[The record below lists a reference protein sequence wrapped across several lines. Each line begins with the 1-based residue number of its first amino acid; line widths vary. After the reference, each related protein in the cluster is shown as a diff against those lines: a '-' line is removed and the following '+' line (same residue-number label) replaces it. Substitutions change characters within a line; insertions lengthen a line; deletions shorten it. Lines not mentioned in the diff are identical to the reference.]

1 MCPLDRRRPAAGRT
15 PAAAA
20 ATALPEKA
28 QAHYLHGRVLE
39 HDKKYDEA
47 LAAYGQAV
55 RLDASIAGAHYGMGR
70 ILREQK
76 KDVPAALT
84 SMEKAAA
91 LDGADPGVLTELGAV
106 LYESKQVDRTIETLQ
121 KAAATPAY
129 ANPMGLA
136 VLGLALKDK
145 KQFDKAIPSLEKAA
159 ELAPKWWMPRWG
171 AAWSYFGQFKKGCPC
186 GPEDQARV
194 QKMQA
199 HYDQMTALGGADAA
213 LGERVKMLA
222 SGLKI
227 K

>member
-1 MCPLDRRRPAAGRT
+1 
-15 PAAAA
+15 
-20 ATALPEKA
+20 
-28 QAHYLHGRVLE
+28 VLE
-39 HDKKYDEA
+39 HDKQIDAA
-47 LAAYGQAV
+47 LAAYAKATGLDPKLAEAHHGQG
-55 RLDASIAGAHYGMGR
+55 RL
-70 ILREQK
+70 LREHK
-76 KDVPAALT
+76 KDIPGALA

-91 LDGADPGVLTELGAV
+91 LDPGNPGILTDLGAS
-106 LYESKQVDRTIETLQ
+106 LYEAKQVDRAIEALQ
-121 KAAATPAY
+121 QAVATPKY
-129 ANPMGLA
+129 ENPMGYA

-145 KQFDKAIPSLEKAA
+145 QDYATAITHLEKAA

-199 HYDQMTALGGADAA
+199 HYDQMTALGGKDPGLA
-213 LGERVKMLA
+213 ERVKMLA